1 MTTPE
6 NDRARARL
14 TDPYTSHTAAA
25 AATRS
30 LPTHR
35 ALVLAILE
43 EEGEPLTHP
52 QIIAA
57 AHRWR
62 MQGRAPFFT
71 EQSIRTRCNELERAG
86 LVLIV
91 PDESGLSPHGNPA
104 QLHVAR
110 SVWDRHTT
118 GTTEEVTR

>member
-1 MTTPE
+1 MHS
-6 NDRARARL
+6 RARARR
-14 TDPYTSHTAAA
+14 TDPYTSHVAAA

-30 LPTHR
+30 LPSHR

-43 EEGEPLTHP
+43 EAGVPLTHP

-57 AHRWR
+57 ANRWR
-62 MQGRAPFFT
+62 ANGRAPFFT

-86 LVLIV
+86 LVLVV
-91 PDESGLSPHGNPA
+91 PDERGQSPHGNPA
-104 QLHVAR
+104 RLHVAR

-118 GTTEEVTR
+118 GTAEEVDR